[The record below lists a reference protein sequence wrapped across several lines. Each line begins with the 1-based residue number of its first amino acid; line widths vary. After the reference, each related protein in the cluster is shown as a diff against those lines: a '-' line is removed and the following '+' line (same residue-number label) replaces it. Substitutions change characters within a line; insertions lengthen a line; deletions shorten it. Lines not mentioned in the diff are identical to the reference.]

1 MANKVVDDLNVT
13 GTITASGYND
23 SNWNTAHG
31 WGNHSGLY
39 DNYSS
44 FNLKTNGVQRTTVT
58 SGGTIDIVASS
69 NMTVAY
75 GAGGVVTLSS
85 ANDNTTYSAGTGLD
99 LTGTTFSV
107 ESDLR
112 DVGYIGKNSNNYIQF
127 DVDGNGH
134 MDFFVAGDWC
144 ARLQADG
151 ELHVIGDIV
160 AFSDIF
166 IP

>member
-1 MANKVVDDLNVT
+1 MASKVIDDLSVT

-23 SNWNTAHG
+23 SNWNAAYG
-31 WGNHSGLY
+31 WGDHDGLY
-39 DNYSS
+39 DDYSS

-99 LTGTTFSV
+99 LTGTSFSV

-112 DVGYIGKNSNNYIQF
+112 DVSHIGKDNSNYIAF
-127 DVDGNGH
+127 NVGAAGH
-134 MDFFVAGDWC
+134 TDFYVGGTWS
-144 ARLQADG
+144 ARLQSNG

>member
-1 MANKVVDDLNVT
+1 MASKVIDDLNVT

-39 DNYSS
+39 DDYSS

-112 DVGYIGKNSNNYIQF
+112 DVSHIGKDSNNYIAF
-127 DVDGNGH
+127 NVGAAGH
-134 MDFFVAGDWC
+134 TDFYVAGTWS
-144 ARLQADG
+144 ARLQANG

>member
-1 MANKVVDDLNVT
+1 MASKVIDDLNVT

-23 SNWNTAHG
+23 SNWNAAHG
-31 WGNHSGLY
+31 WGDHDGLY
-39 DNYSS
+39 DDYSS

-99 LTGTTFSV
+99 LTGTSFSV

-112 DVGYIGKNSNNYIQF
+112 DVNYIGSDNNNYIHF
-127 DVDGNGH
+127 DADGSGS
-134 MDFFVAGDWC
+134 MDFYTNNVWT
-144 ARLQADG
+144 ARLKADG
-151 ELHVIGDIV
+151 ELHVLADII